1 MEEVA
6 PERSAALSIPISLG
20 IESNGFVFASGQ
32 GPYVDGEIV
41 TDDVAEQ
48 TMKTLENVES
58 ILEDADLSMDDVV
71 KVTAFITDAD
81 YYDEFN
87 DAYRAYVNDPFPAR
101 SCVVTGIVHPD
112 QKVEIEAIA
121 ER

>member
-1 MEEVA
+1 MKEVPVA
-6 PERSAALSIPISLG
+6 EGALSIPISLG

-32 GPYVDGEIV
+32 GPYEDGEIV
-41 TDDVAEQ
+41 VDDVHGQ
-48 TMKTLENVES
+48 TIKTLEN
-58 ILEDADLSMDDVV
+58 LERIFEAAGLTMDDVV
-71 KVTAFITDAD
+71 KTTAFITDAD
-81 YYDEFN
+81 YYEEFN
-87 DAYRAYVNDPFPAR
+87 DAYRSFMTEPYPAR